1 MTGAALCERC
11 GLRMAS
17 YDQVELRAEYR
28 SVAGLRRMRTWRVA
42 LICRTCAMEDFER
55 HDHPHG
61 RQGDQGSLL

>member
-1 MTGAALCERC
+1 MTGPAICERC
-11 GLRMAS
+11 GLRMSS

-61 RQGDQGSLL
+61 RQSDQGSLL